1 MYLEFTTP
9 YLLGQEMLMQWFHFT
24 DFHTGKP
31 KGPQTTALGSLI
43 DVIKRTCETGKLGK
57 IDAVFLTG
65 DIAFSGNPEEF
76 DRFRDDFLIPLRN
89 IPGFEDTLF
98 FSSPGNHDIDCDA
111 STPIAW
117 STIGPRNQEVYFC
130 EAEAGLKARNSRVP
144 IFEAYCNFVKKN
156 NIYSPDPAKEVSTLI
171 SDLPF
176 PFDVLITNT
185 AFFSDR
191 QCDSSGET
199 TPSPIESLRLL
210 LGARIDAQKPV
221 VILAHHPIACF
232 MQPHQ
237 APMLTFLNEKKA
249 VFLHGHI
256 HAPSISVGQGGIVRT
271 LGFGACYQANL
282 QQQTNVPY
290 MNTFTHCRLDNDE
303 LLVRSFSWQA
313 SKGTWFDSTTVHFPD
328 WMQNGPLIGG
338 EPLRMP
344 FPCQKAPS
352 ETGQSNAVF
361 RSVQRRT
368 PKPTRIIPIEAFS
381 AEMSNRLFSVSE
393 NISSIFQKGDPL
405 VHSVSED
412 DGNKNRFE
420 LEELDNGK
428 RHFLIFI
435 GAINHV
441 LSAKEVEAINT
452 ELDTEGFASATV
464 ISLGKIS
471 DDAKSMYLRLRARKP
486 IEVLV
491 NEGLTAEADQLMSD
505 QQRMIL
511 ATLDAAHNSI
521 CLLLGSKDIYLLIT
535 DETKS
540 QQSFYVVSPEG
551 SSLASTDPVVADI
564 RKCDPDFAAM
574 SYASDDS
581 VCAGPEPCEF
591 HVDQYLTQCHKEY
604 NVMKYAGLAN
614 VGLRFS
620 DLPFDELYVS
630 ASASEVSDKARR
642 SEQLIGDHLASYP
655 VSGELREQIQN
666 QLLASVNQEE
676 RHETSQARDFCQ
688 KYCAVLITGDPGSG
702 KTCFV
707 KSEILAYCKRGI
719 DAVATSPGEQPNID
733 WHSSHVPIMV
743 PLSEVVAEKDLEEKG
758 IFVIAARL
766 LERRGLLFPIE
777 NMRRFALQGR
787 IAFFFDGLDEVVSI
801 EKRALVVKLINDL
814 VVEYLPTGNRFVVTS
829 RPAAVQVVN
838 LLPSLHKLELLGL
851 TDSEIRMLAMRL
863 LKLKLAA
870 TQGDVLVGEASLN
883 EKDHT
888 VISQLI
894 KDCKKNPGVA
904 RMAQNPLLLTLLIM
918 IYANSGAPSAKRHLI
933 YAEAIDTLASVRGRE
948 AGHHP
953 ISSQDLRE
961 RLGAIALSVYKK
973 ESGLLPH
980 RSEVCDI
987 VKSVMERQLGET
999 VSRTDANL
1007 FIQRV
1012 AESTGLIAFEKRKG
1026 EEDGRAVV
1034 TFMHHS
1040 FLEYFAAIGLSREL
1054 DSLVDIGELVREPRW
1069 REILTLLAGII
1080 GENSDVSPIIKRFIS
1095 SGNPAEPDV
1104 DAKLLL
1110 FAIDCALECEVPSEA
1125 AQRILSNSIKECLV
1139 SGPGRLDPWVR
1150 KEIGQRLNYLLSVC
1164 GGSEFNNMIAGL
1176 IAAGDEHVSAATI
1189 EVIGY
1194 ACSDGYESQEITT
1207 AFEKAC
1213 SRIDDAVQSAICS
1226 AVSRSRVLRT
1236 NAALQVV
1243 ASCLNK
1249 TRRNRLA
1256 AFEALANIP
1265 SLASEHWE
1273 KIIGYIDDVDART
1286 SKLASIAAMHAGLN
1300 VDLISLTGARKDL
1313 LLRAL
1318 NNVDFFSGSH
1328 EEFNYPQMKKDTL
1341 DRLLASALLTDR
1353 TLGIRLLPLAEGEE
1367 RYIYD
1372 MLTGLVRGKSTP
1384 REEVVAALIALRRS
1398 GSVLDLFT
1406 LADLKTIGQLLDKG
1420 TSDVRIAAAN
1430 LLGYF
1435 GKEMIAVDALLLTN
1449 FRDLSLED
1457 YCARIAALSR
1467 AQTALERV
1475 KSFIFG
1481 ELRIYLDDKKKMS
1494 SDNLL
1499 RIKTLL
1505 DAARRL
1511 GGTAPAGLS
1520 AKVLE
1525 LVGDFKVD
1533 TSLKQRA
1540 LLCYPAIV
1548 APSQKT
1554 VDNIS
1559 DLFKR
1564 PLIDMDEQLVQLP
1577 AILAKKC
1584 KSSVDYVVA
1593 SVGALSG
1600 LRSVLLVQY
1609 AKYSKRQVTEDN
1621 EYCIAELRN
1630 GIAEVTQIIVAF
1642 KDFIGTSTP
1651 VSKPSSIAGEQ

>member
-1 MYLEFTTP
+1 
-9 YLLGQEMLMQWFHFT
+9 MQWFHFT
-24 DFHTGKP
+24 DFHIGKP
-31 KGPQTTALGSLI
+31 NGPQTTALGSLI
-43 DVIKRTCETGKLGK
+43 DVIKRTCENGKLGK
-57 IDAVFLTG
+57 IDAVFFTG
-65 DIAFSGNPEEF
+65 DIAYSGKPEEF
-76 DRFRDDFLIPLRN
+76 NRFRDEFLIPLRN

-98 FSSPGNHDIDCDA
+98 FSAPGNHDIDCDA
-111 STPIAW
+111 AIPIAW
-117 STIGPRNQEVYFC
+117 GSIGSRNQDVYFC
-130 EAEAGLKARNSRVP
+130 EDEDGLKARNSRVP
-144 IFEAYCNFVKKN
+144 TFEAYSDFVQKN
-156 NIYSPDPAKEVSTLI
+156 SIFSPDPAKEVSTLI
-171 SDLPF
+171 SNPPL

-191 QCDSSGET
+191 QSDSSGET

-210 LGARIDAQKPV
+210 LGGARSAAHKPV
-221 VILAHHPIACF
+221 VILAHHPITCF
-232 MQPHQ
+232 MQPQQ
-237 APMLTFLNEKKA
+237 APMCTFLNEKKA
-249 VFLHGHI
+249 VFLHGHV
-256 HAPSISVGQGGIVRT
+256 HAPLLSAGPGGVIRT

-282 QQQTNVPY
+282 QQQTNIPY
-290 MNTFTHCRLDNDE
+290 MNTFTHCCLDNDE
-303 LLVRSFSWQA
+303 LLVRTFSWQA
-313 SKGTWFDSTTVHFPD
+313 AKGSWFDSTTVHFPD
-328 WMQNGPLIGG
+328 WMPSGPLNGG

-344 FPCQKAPS
+344 FPCQKTPS
-352 ETGQSNAVF
+352 ETEQQRNAVF

-368 PKPTRIIPIEAFS
+368 PKPTRIIPIEAFG
-381 AEMSNRLFSVSE
+381 AEMSNLLFSVSE
-393 NISSIFQKGDPL
+393 NICSIFQKGNPN
-405 VHSVSED
+405 VRNVSED
-412 DGNKNRFE
+412 DGNKNRYE
-420 LEELDNGK
+420 LELENGT

-491 NEGLTAEADQLMSD
+491 NEGLIAEADHLMSE

-511 ATLDAAHNSI
+511 TTLDAAHNSI
-521 CLLLGSKDIYLLIT
+521 CLLLGSENIYLLIT
-535 DETKS
+535 DETQS

-551 SSLASTDPVVADI
+551 SSLASTDSVVADI
-564 RKCDPDFAAM
+564 RKCDPDFATM

-630 ASASEVSDKARR
+630 ASASEVSDNALR

-655 VSGELREQIQN
+655 VSGELREQIQS
-666 QLLASVNQEE
+666 QLLASVNQDE
-676 RHETSQARDFCQ
+676 RHETSQAREFCQ
-688 KYCAVLITGDPGSG
+688 KYGAVLITGDPGSG

-719 DAVATSPGEQPNID
+719 DAVATAPGEQPNID
-733 WHSSHVPIMV
+733 WHSNHVPIMV

-758 IFVIAARL
+758 MFVIAARL
-766 LERRGLLFPIE
+766 LERRGLLFPIA
-777 NMRRFALQGR
+777 NMQRFALQGR

-851 TDSEIRMLAMRL
+851 TESEIRMLAMRL

-870 TQGDVLVGEASLN
+870 NQGDVLVGEASLN

-894 KDCKKNPGVA
+894 NDCKKNPGVA

-953 ISSQDLRE
+953 ISAQDLRE

-987 VKSVMERQLGET
+987 VKSVMERQLGEA

-1026 EEDGRAVV
+1026 EEDGHAVV

-1054 DSLVDIGELVREPRW
+1054 DSLADIGELVREPRW

-1095 SGNPAEPDV
+1095 SANPTEPDV

-1125 AQRILSNSIKECLV
+1125 AQRILSNSIKDCLV

-1150 KEIGQRLNYLLSVC
+1150 KEIGQRLNHLLSVC

-1176 IAAGDEHVSAATI
+1176 IAAGDEHASAATI

-1236 NAALQVV
+1236 HAALQVV

-1249 TRRNRLA
+1249 TRRNRWA

-1273 KIIGYIDDVDART
+1273 EIIRCIDDQDART

-1318 NNVDFFSGSH
+1318 NNVDFFSGSSH

-1341 DRLLASALLTDR
+1341 ERLLASALLTDR

-1372 MLTGLVRGKSTP
+1372 MLTGLVRGKMTP

-1398 GSVLDLFT
+1398 GSVLGLFT
-1406 LADLKTIGQLLDKG
+1406 LADLKTIGQLLNTG
-1420 TSDVRIAAAN
+1420 TSDVRLAAAN
-1430 LLGYF
+1430 LLGCF
-1435 GKEMIAVDALLLTN
+1435 GKDMIAVDALLSTN
-1449 FRDLSLED
+1449 FDDLSLTD
-1457 YCARIAALSR
+1457 YCARINALSR

-1475 KSFIFG
+1475 KILIFG
-1481 ELRIYLDDKKKMS
+1481 EMKIYLDDKKKMS
-1494 SDNLL
+1494 PDNLL
-1499 RIKTLL
+1499 RLKTLL

-1511 GGTAPAGLS
+1511 GATAPSALS

-1525 LVGDFKVD
+1525 LVSDFKVE

-1540 LLCYPAIV
+1540 LLCYPAII

-1559 DLFKR
+1559 GLFKR

-1600 LRSVLLVQY
+1600 LRSVLLAQY
-1609 AKYSKRQVTEDN
+1609 SKYTKRQVTEDN

-1630 GIAEVTQIIVAF
+1630 GITEVTQIIVAF
-1642 KDFIGTSTP
+1642 KDFIGGAAGTP
-1651 VSKPSSIAGEQ
+1651 VSSGKPSAIISGGPQKQC